1 MKTTV
6 KNSSEKIARWLIRLF
21 VASIATLVGIAVVAV
36 ATGKLGGYLMMA
48 GFLYT
53 ALCAVFLGVI
63 FFVFVYGHVASS
75 EEIENPKIDLFEL
88 EKRQ

>member
-1 MKTTV
+1 MKVPTQYA
-6 KNSSEKIARWLIRLF
+6 SEKIAKWLIRLF
-21 VASIATLVGIAVVAV
+21 IGSIIALVAIAIIAVT
-36 ATGKLGGYLMMA
+36 TGQLGGYLMMA

-88 EKRQ
+88 DKRQ